1 VKQKTLETIGV
12 ELPKS
17 RGRRGLALPIRA
29 GSGGG
34 FATSTG
40 DNAGF
45 ERIATAL
52 GDDDNRNAFRQ
63 SQALGLAMVFDV
75 ADPGVRARIRAKLTA
90 VFDGFEREKRYRLL
104 PETIEWRE
112 GNGELELTFK
122 YHDLESDEV
131 KNFSKVYKG

>member
-1 VKQKTLETIGV
+1 MKQKTLETIGV

-40 DNAGF
+40 DDAGF

-63 SQALGLAMVFDV
+63 SQSVGLAMVFDV
-75 ADPGVRARIRAKLTA
+75 ADPGVRARIRAKLMT

-104 PETIEWRE
+104 PETLAWRE

-122 YHDLESDEV
+122 YHDLESDAI
-131 KNFSKVYKG
+131 KDFSKLYKG